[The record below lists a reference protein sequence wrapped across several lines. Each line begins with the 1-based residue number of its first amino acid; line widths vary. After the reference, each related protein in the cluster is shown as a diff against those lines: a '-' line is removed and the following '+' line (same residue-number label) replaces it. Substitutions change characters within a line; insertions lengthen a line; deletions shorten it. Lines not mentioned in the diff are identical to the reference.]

1 MERYNL
7 IKEVGDGTFG
17 NVWRAVNKQA
27 GEVVA
32 IKKMKKKYFSWEECM
47 NLREVKSLSRMN
59 HPNIVKLKEV
69 IRENDIL
76 YFVFEYME
84 CNLYQLMK
92 DRPKLFAESDVR
104 NWCFQVF
111 QGLSYMHQRGYFHR
125 DLKPENLLVSKDV
138 IKIADLGLAREIDS
152 SPPYT
157 EYVSTRW
164 YRAPEV
170 LLQSYVYTS
179 KVDMWAMGAIL
190 AELLSLRPLFPGA
203 SEADEIYKICS
214 VVGSPTEETW
224 LEGLNLASVIN
235 YQFPQLP
242 GVHLSSLMPYAT
254 AEAVNLVER
263 LCSWDPC
270 DRPTAAEALQHP
282 FFQSC
287 YYVPPSLR
295 AKPSV
300 GQRGSLEHQQQSV
313 KRLPATLT
321 CTANN
326 NKAFNSYATPKA
338 NALPY
343 GACQTQRKQEM
354 SNKINQET
362 SWNSKPVGSYNVRD
376 AKYIPPPGRKS
387 PPSMN
392 KKWVFPRGPS
402 ENANKLANAAVG
414 GGRWSQRQTQQPAMK
429 AGWVGDSGDMFLR
442 PTQPPNPYSRRIAA
456 VDFFNQV
463 NLLYGTLTEFCTP
476 DNCPTMTAGPKYEYR
491 WADGVQI
498 KKPIEVSAPKYVEY
512 LMDWIETQ
520 LDDETLFPQ
529 RLGAPFPQNFKDVVK
544 TIFKRLFRVYAHIYH
559 SHFQKIVSLK
569 EEAHLNTCFKHFILF
584 THEFGLID
592 KKELAPL
599 QELIESIISPY

>member
-1 MERYNL
+1 MEQDYICSGCYQFRVSSLQEALDLRFLALSGFLGGSFGSCLQVIASSHSPEASSKPGPFILTCRSFDSLFLESLNVPSCWFIASSSPQYVLPSSLGVFLLPCWSTEQKIKEILYFTVEGMERYNL

-442 PTQPPNPYSRRIAA
+442 PTQPPNPYSRRIA
-456 VDFFNQV
+456 
-463 NLLYGTLTEFCTP
+463 G
-476 DNCPTMTAGPKYEYR
+476 
-491 WADGVQI
+491 
-498 KKPIEVSAPKYVEY
+498 
-512 LMDWIETQ
+512 
-520 LDDETLFPQ
+520 
-529 RLGAPFPQNFKDVVK
+529 
-544 TIFKRLFRVYAHIYH
+544 
-559 SHFQKIVSLK
+559 
-569 EEAHLNTCFKHFILF
+569 
-584 THEFGLID
+584 
-592 KKELAPL
+592 
-599 QELIESIISPY
+599 

>member
-1 MERYNL
+1 MMFPFAFVLHRLIWGCCLIGVAFRRSYAVEFDVILSFHFKCLLRYGTRLHLLRLLQVSGFFVARSTRFAVSCALWFPWWLFRQLHLVGSCLQVIASSHSPEASSKLGPFSKKTVYNL

-17 NVWRAVNKQA
+17 NVWRAVNKQT

-32 IKKMKKKYFSWEECM
+32 IKKMKKKYFSWEECI

-59 HPNIVKLKEV
+59 HPNIVKLKEI

-92 DRPKLFAESDVR
+92 DRPKLFAESDIR
-104 NWCFQVF
+104 YWCFQVF

-214 VVGSPTEETW
+214 VIGSPTEETW

-235 YQFPQLP
+235 YQFPLLP
-242 GVHLSSLMPYAT
+242 GVHLSSLMPYAS

-300 GQRGSLEHQQQSV
+300 GQRGSLEHQQQSF

-321 CTANN
+321 SNANN

-402 ENANKLANAAVG
+402 ENANKVANAAAVG

-442 PTQPPNPYSRRIAA
+442 PTQPPNPYSRRIA
-456 VDFFNQV
+456 
-463 NLLYGTLTEFCTP
+463 G
-476 DNCPTMTAGPKYEYR
+476 
-491 WADGVQI
+491 
-498 KKPIEVSAPKYVEY
+498 
-512 LMDWIETQ
+512 
-520 LDDETLFPQ
+520 
-529 RLGAPFPQNFKDVVK
+529 
-544 TIFKRLFRVYAHIYH
+544 
-559 SHFQKIVSLK
+559 
-569 EEAHLNTCFKHFILF
+569 
-584 THEFGLID
+584 
-592 KKELAPL
+592 
-599 QELIESIISPY
+599 